1 MRATLTLKVNA
12 IVLIA
17 AGIAFGLYG
26 PLMMAFF
33 AIPELIGI
41 SADAYWQIA
50 AFARM
55 FGAALFGFGLLVWAV
70 HNSFADLT
78 IASQKRILAALILGH
93 LMGAFIA
100 ITEQSSIWWT
110 PAGWMVSAVF
120 ALFLLSYIYAI
131 FTLPSN
137 KPVEQSNDA
146 E

>member
-1 MRATLTLKVNA
+1 MQATFILRVNA
-12 IVLIA
+12 ITLIA

-33 AIPELIGI
+33 AIPEMLAI

-55 FGAALFGFGLLVWAV
+55 FGAALFGFGLLVLAV
-70 HNSFADLT
+70 QHSFQDLT
-78 IASQKRILAALILGH
+78 TASQKRILAALILGH

-110 PAGWMVSAVF
+110 PAGWVTTTVFAVF
-120 ALFLLSYIYAI
+120 VLAYVYAI
-131 FTLPSN
+131 LKLPAN
-137 KPVEQSNDA
+137 KPVEQSNPVD
-146 E
+146 

>member
-1 MRATLTLKVNA
+1 MRATLILKVNA
-12 IVLIA
+12 ITLVA

-33 AIPELIGI
+33 AIPELLAI

-55 FGAALFGFGLLVWAV
+55 FGAALFGFGLLVLAV
-70 HNSFADLT
+70 HNSYADLT
-78 IASQKRILAALILGH
+78 IASQKRVLAALILGH
-93 LMGAFIA
+93 LIGAFIA

-110 PAGWMVSAVF
+110 PAGWITTAVF
-120 ALFLLSYIYAI
+120 ALFMLAYIYAI

-137 KPVEQSNDA
+137 NPDERSNPVE
-146 E
+146 